1 MELST
6 FNTRVEELET
16 ALRTRLRLRGR
27 DFGVQLRR
35 AGRLLPKRIHRAGHV
50 LTEARTKLSHPKL
63 ARQIDPV
70 LVEKAFEEINA
81 HLATVDP
88 ADRRKGAIL
97 GWLGALVFNLIVVCA
112 LVIGLLRWQ
121 GLI

>member
-35 AGRLLPKRIHRAGHV
+35 AGRLLPKRIHRAGRV

-70 LVEKAFEEINA
+70 LV
-81 HLATVDP
+81 D
-88 ADRRKGAIL
+88 
-97 GWLGALVFNLIVVCA
+97 
-112 LVIGLLRWQ
+112 
-121 GLI
+121 

>member
-1 MELST
+1 M
-6 FNTRVEELET
+6 
-16 ALRTRLRLRGR
+16 LRTRLRLRGR

-35 AGRLLPKRIHRAGHV
+35 AGRLLPKRIHRAGRV